1 VQFVDARIGHC
12 RQHGDGELVGLVDRH
27 SDSANQA
34 IPCAG
39 FCVCIHGVCIHGGY
53 VIGRVAR
60 LLAGVL
66 DPRRREAIQRVLA
79 VRNPN
84 YRLRWSRNE
93 PVSARRPRLCAGW
106 GGGR

>member
-1 VQFVDARIGHC
+1 MQFVGAWISHC
-12 RQHGDGELVGLVDRH
+12 RQHGDGEFVSLVDRH
-27 SDSANQA
+27 SDAADQG
-34 IPCAG
+34 ILCAG
-39 FCVCIHGVCIHGGY
+39 FCVWIHGGD

-60 LLAGVL
+60 HLAGVL

-79 VRNPN
+79 VSDPN

-106 GGGR
+106 GGGP